1 MYYYRPVGVY
11 SSKTFADEERE
22 NRKNENLPNDGVKNV
37 IDVYFSK
44 PEIDDLE
51 NVPEGQPKQKKR
63 FPEIHKANL
72 GDEIFLVA
80 RTENLIG
87 KKIKI
92 EIRQAKER
100 QIADKDRP
108 VIFKNQDRNGSIT
121 ITVGK
126 GAKDKD
132 ENGKDYFSKYANA
145 NKLENFAWKSFLL
158 RPESDSEFEQWKRII
173 ENSREKKLF
182 LYFHAEVVDEQ
193 DRDAIFLNTD
203 RSEGVQNFG
212 NSEGQY
218 FEINDGGNMT
228 ILENT
233 NGNFYN
239 YDGMFLTKVVGKRE
253 GTATDVYVCE
263 EKGDRENT
271 FVGAKKLNTK
281 YNDFIK
287 HASTAYGESS
297 VAYNVIDKY
306 EIFAIAS
313 VHKRNKVAFGVNS
326 DFAVQFRSLTDVQRN
341 QKIAMKYAIAGE
353 INALLGGT
361 DYSNGAK
368 QWDGAE
374 QTHLP
379 TDRDTSSNGK
389 FMFKVNVMGWD
400 ITDELYDSWKKAIT
414 NKFGQTYFNAPQRKF
429 AVSNYGGMK
438 NKGKIRL
445 KSVAQ
450 HGITMFW
457 KEVTINKPKN

>member
-1 MYYYRPVGVY
+1 M
-11 SSKTFADEERE
+11 ADEERE
-22 NRKNENLPNDGVKNV
+22 SRNNKNLPNDGIKNV
-37 IDVYFSK
+37 IDVYLSK

-51 NVPEGQPKQKKR
+51 NILEGKPKQKKR

-87 KKIKI
+87 KKLKI

-108 VIFKNQDRNGSIT
+108 VIFKNQDRSGSIT

-126 GAKDKD
+126 GTKDKD
-132 ENGKDYFSKYANA
+132 ENGQDYFSKYANA

-158 RPESDSEFEQWKRII
+158 RPESDNEFEQWKRTI
-173 ENSREKKLF
+173 EDSREKKLY
-182 LYFHAEVVDEQ
+182 LYFHAEVLDEQ
-193 DRDAIFLNTD
+193 DRDTIFINGD
-203 RSEGVQNFG
+203 KSEGIQNFS
-212 NSEGQY
+212 NSEGTY
-218 FEINDGGNMT
+218 FEISDGESTNV
-228 ILENT
+228 LENT
-233 NGNFYN
+233 NGNFYD
-239 YDGMFLTKVVGKRE
+239 YDGLFLSKVTGKKN
-253 GTATDVYVCE
+253 GLNTDVYVCE

-271 FVGAKKLNTK
+271 FIGAKKLNTT
-281 YNDFIK
+281 YSAFIN

-297 VAYNVIDKY
+297 VAYNVVDKY

-313 VHKRNKVAFGVNS
+313 VHKRNKVAYGVNS
-326 DFAVQFRSLTDVQRN
+326 DFAVKFRNLTDVQRS

-353 INALLGGT
+353 INALLDGT

-379 TDRDTSSNGK
+379 VDKDISSNGR

-400 ITDELYDSWKKAIT
+400 ITDELYSSWKKVVS
-414 NKFGQTYFNAPQRKF
+414 NKFGVTYFNVPQRKF
-429 AVSNYGGMK
+429 AVSNYKGMTNK
-438 NKGKIRL
+438 NKIRL

-450 HGITMFW
+450 YGLTMFW
-457 KEVTINKPKN
+457 KEVIINKPKN